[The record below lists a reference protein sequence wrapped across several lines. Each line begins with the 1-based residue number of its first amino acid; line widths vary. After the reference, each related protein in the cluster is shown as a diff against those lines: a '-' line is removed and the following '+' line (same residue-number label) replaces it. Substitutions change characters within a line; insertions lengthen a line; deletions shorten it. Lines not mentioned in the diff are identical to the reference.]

1 MKNITR
7 ILSAALALCLLAALC
22 LPARADGTQDCGAKL
37 LAITFDDGPG
47 KYTGALLDG
56 LAERGVHATFFVN
69 GVNASGWP
77 ETLKRIVNE
86 GHQLA
91 NHTYNHKNLNT
102 CSAQTVAYEIS
113 AVQALITAAGGDEN
127 AYIRAPYGNANKT
140 VKSVVTA
147 PLIYWSVDPEDWKYR
162 NAETVRSNIEAGVF
176 DGAIILVHDIYKT
189 SVDGALAAIDDLLAE
204 GYEFV
209 TVQDLLLR
217 RGVTPEAA
225 TVYYSAKNNGINLPA
240 DAVGEQAFD
249 ESRIETHWG
258 YAAMKTCLDYGWMM
272 LTDTGEW
279 KPNAF
284 VTRAEFAADL
294 ARFAGI
300 HTLYPLEGAARFSDV
315 DLTAGG
321 RAVSRLA
328 ADSGIVAGYDDGP
341 SGPKRPSHGSRW
353 PSCWRGT
360 MRAPASRRKEVWT
373 SRTLRKSP
381 AGPSTAYRSAWDSA
395 LCRAIRGAASCRR
408 AGSPARRSPRS
419 SCGWQ
424 DNKMGCPDVFGTA
437 LFSYS
442 ISMRCPSRSSS
453 WRACR
458 RSGRC
463 RRDAPA

>member
-1 MKNITR
+1 MKIITR
-7 ILSAALALCLLAALC
+7 FLSAVLALCLLTSLC
-22 LPARADGTQDCGAKL
+22 LPARAAGTQDCGAKL

-162 NAETVRSNIEAGVF
+162 NAETVRSNIESGVF

-189 SVDGALAAIDDLLAE
+189 SVDGALAAIDDLMTE

-209 TVQDLLLR
+209 TVKDLLLR

-225 TVYYSAKNNGINLPA
+225 TVYYSAKNTASICLPTPS
-240 DAVGEQAFD
+240 G
-249 ESRIETHWG
+249 SRRS
-258 YAAMKTCLDYGWMM
+258 
-272 LTDTGEW
+272 
-279 KPNAF
+279 
-284 VTRAEFAADL
+284 TRA
-294 ARFAGI
+294 
-300 HTLYPLEGAARFSDV
+300 
-315 DLTAGG
+315 
-321 RAVSRLA
+321 
-328 ADSGIVAGYDDGP
+328 
-341 SGPKRPSHGSRW
+341 K
-353 PSCWRGT
+353 
-360 MRAPASRRKEVWT
+360 SRRIGA
-373 SRTLRKSP
+373 TLP
-381 AGPSTAYRSAWDSA
+381 
-395 LCRAIRGAASCRR
+395 
-408 AGSPARRSPRS
+408 
-419 SCGWQ
+419 
-424 DNKMGCPDVFGTA
+424 
-437 LFSYS
+437 
-442 ISMRCPSRSSS
+442 
-453 WRACR
+453 
-458 RSGRC
+458 
-463 RRDAPA
+463 

>member
-69 GVNASGWP
+69 GFNASGWP

-209 TVQDLLLR
+209 TVKDLLLR

-258 YAAMKTCLDYGWMM
+258 YAAMKTCLDYGWMT

-300 HTLYPLEGAARFSDV
+300 HTLYPLGGAARFSDV
-315 DLTAGG
+315 DLTA
-321 RAVSRLA
+321 ADAPYLAWA
-328 ADSGIVAGYDDGP
+328 ADSGIVAGYDDGTF
-341 SGPKRPSHGSRW
+341 RPE
-353 PSCWRGT
+353 
-360 MRAPASRRKEVWT
+360 K
-373 SRTLRKSP
+373 TLTREQM
-381 AGPSTAYRSAWDSA
+381 AVM
-395 LCRAIRGAASCRR
+395 L
-408 AGSPARRSPRS
+408 ARYY
-419 SCGWQ
+419 
-424 DNKMGCPDVFGTA
+424 A
-437 LFSYS
+437 
-442 ISMRCPSRSSS
+442 
-453 WRACR
+453 
-458 RSGRC
+458 RSGVTTQGSLDFA
-463 RRDAPA
+463 DAAKISGWAVDGVSVCVGLGLVQGDPRGRFLPQSRLTRAQIASILVRMAG

>member
-217 RGVTPEAA
+217 RGRNRPEAA

-258 YAAMKTCLDYGWMM
+258 YAAMKTCLDYGWMT

-284 VTRAEFAADL
+284 VTRAEFA
-294 ARFAGI
+294 RRSC
-300 HTLYPLEGAARFSDV
+300 PLRGHPHALS
-315 DLTAGG
+315 AGG
-321 RAVSRLA
+321 R
-328 ADSGIVAGYDDGP
+328 G
-341 SGPKRPSHGSRW
+341 
-353 PSCWRGT
+353 
-360 MRAPASRRKEVWT
+360 
-373 SRTLRKSP
+373 
-381 AGPSTAYRSAWDSA
+381 
-395 LCRAIRGAASCRR
+395 
-408 AGSPARRSPRS
+408 
-419 SCGWQ
+419 
-424 DNKMGCPDVFGTA
+424 A
-437 LFSYS
+437 LF
-442 ISMRCPSRSSS
+442 
-453 WRACR
+453 
-458 RSGRC
+458 GR
-463 RRDAPA
+463 

>member
-1 MKNITR
+1 MKIITR
-7 ILSAALALCLLAALC
+7 FLSVVLALCLLTSLC
-22 LPARADGTQDCGAKL
+22 LPARAAGTQDCGAKL

-162 NAETVRSNIEAGVF
+162 NAETVRSNIESGVF

-189 SVDGALAAIDDLLAE
+189 SVDGALAAIDDLMAE

-209 TVQDLLLR
+209 TVKDLLLR

-249 ESRIETHWG
+249 ESQIETHWG
-258 YAAMKTCLDYGWMM
+258 YAAMKTCLDYGWMT

-300 HTLYPLEGAARFSDV
+300 HTLYPTDGASCFSDV
-315 DLTAGG
+315 DLTTAD
-321 RAVSRLA
+321 APYLA
-328 ADSGIVAGYDDGP
+328 WSADSGIVTGYDDGTFRP
-341 SGPKRPSHGSRW
+341 EKTLTREQMAVMLARYAARTGVTAQGQLAFTDAAKISGWAADGVAVCTGLGLVQGDARGRFLPQSRL
-353 PSCWRGT
+353 T
-360 MRAPASRRKEVWT
+360 RAQIATILVRM
-373 SRTLRKSP
+373 
-381 AGPSTAYRSAWDSA
+381 AG
-395 LCRAIRGAASCRR
+395 
-408 AGSPARRSPRS
+408 
-419 SCGWQ
+419 
-424 DNKMGCPDVFGTA
+424 
-437 LFSYS
+437 
-442 ISMRCPSRSSS
+442 
-453 WRACR
+453 
-458 RSGRC
+458 
-463 RRDAPA
+463 

>member
-22 LPARADGTQDCGAKL
+22 LPARAGGTQDCGAKL

-140 VKSVVTA
+140 VRSVVRA

-209 TVQDLLLR
+209 TVKDLLLR
-217 RGVTPEAA
+217 EDNFTVQAQTHLSVDGERLLSVQMDYAKAGLNSAYHSREDHGGESHQEYRTVLDGVRT
-225 TVYYSAKNNGINLPA
+225 
-240 DAVGEQAFD
+240 
-249 ESRIETHWG
+249 
-258 YAAMKTCLDYGWMM
+258 
-272 LTDTGEW
+272 
-279 KPNAF
+279 
-284 VTRAEFAADL
+284 
-294 ARFAGI
+294 RFAGDSSFYSCESI
-300 HTLYPLEGAARFSDV
+300 ERGEAFSNLLGYDV
-315 DLTAGG
+315 DNEMERRLVDFAETAVDLVVGELKNNVVPVSYTHLT
-321 RAVSRLA
+321 L
-328 ADSGIVAGYDDGP
+328 P
-341 SGPKRPSHGSRW
+341 
-353 PSCWRGT
+353 T
-360 MRAPASRRKEVWT
+360 T
-373 SRTLRKSP
+373 
-381 AGPSTAYRSAWDSA
+381 
-395 LCRAIRGAASCRR
+395 
-408 AGSPARRSPRS
+408 
-419 SCGWQ
+419 
-424 DNKMGCPDVFGTA
+424 
-437 LFSYS
+437 
-442 ISMRCPSRSSS
+442 
-453 WRACR
+453 
-458 RSGRC
+458 
-463 RRDAPA
+463 

>member
-300 HTLYPLEGAARFSDV
+300 HTLYPLEGAARFSEEQFCDFIDEMYAAEFEYV
-315 DLTAGG
+315 YESTPDFYTDSSRAQAHLYVRMEDETVVELRLFEGG
-321 RAVSRLA
+321 YV
-328 ADSGIVAGYDDGP
+328 GYQHMGWYFVKMP
-341 SGPKRPSHGSRW
+341 
-353 PSCWRGT
+353 
-360 MRAPASRRKEVWT
+360 
-373 SRTLRKSP
+373 
-381 AGPSTAYRSAWDSA
+381 
-395 LCRAIRGAASCRR
+395 GAAFDAVFAGCR
-408 AGSPARRSPRS
+408 
-419 SCGWQ
+419 
-424 DNKMGCPDVFGTA
+424 
-437 LFSYS
+437 
-442 ISMRCPSRSSS
+442 
-453 WRACR
+453 
-458 RSGRC
+458 
-463 RRDAPA
+463 